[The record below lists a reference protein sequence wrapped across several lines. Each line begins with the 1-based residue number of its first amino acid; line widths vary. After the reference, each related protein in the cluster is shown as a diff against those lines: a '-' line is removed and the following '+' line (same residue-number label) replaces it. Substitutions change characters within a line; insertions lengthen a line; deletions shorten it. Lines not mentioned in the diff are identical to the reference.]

1 VSFIQ
6 NLFTS
11 RDNKANASTYVGQQD
26 RIWWNPV
33 TNAFYYSNGNTPGGV
48 LITGGASGNGTVGGT
63 ANSVQF
69 NQSGNFAGDPN
80 FTFNSS
86 TSTLT
91 ITNIVTTNPITGGAG
106 GTNTQVL
113 FNDAGNIAGNA
124 KFTFNK
130 VSGNTTLTGTAYL
143 GNVLPVANN
152 TSNIG
157 SPAARFYDLWLG
169 SGNINLIDD
178 TLNINQEI
186 NAQNGNLV
194 ISGGN
199 GLVFGQFAMY
209 GNTIKTINSA
219 ANINLGVVGDTGYV
233 DIERPIVVNSTG
245 GGAPAFVVE
254 QNGTVAVFAS
264 NVAANTSGALNI
276 VGSLDRTYQNVTNSG
291 GMLHITGA
299 DNTPARLTIDSF
311 GVSGGTG
318 APVAIIGR
326 VGRGNASTPSA
337 VQANDTMVRVGAVG
351 WATTGFTAPAPT
363 ATAIEFVAL
372 ENFTDTTQ
380 GTKITF
386 NTAATGANARSVSA
400 TIQANGVSF
409 LNNTIGNSGITFR
422 DGTFQNTAYSPTGVV
437 QSLTAGAGISLSSST
452 GNITIASTGVL
463 GVNGTTNQINVANVG
478 NVLTLSLPQNFN
490 TTANVQLYSLTVQDL
505 VILGN
510 VSNVIPSVV
519 GGNIIYVANT
529 ATNIS
534 GINNSGLV
542 TGNIANSAYAG
553 ILYDSTSNTWVMDIG
568 NSVGITSDQIY
579 ATNVTANGNIHV
591 GNASNDYDFPN
602 ALLQG
607 DVNIDTYGQFV
618 LKNHSQTANASADI
632 VAVANNGDDNGFYID
647 MGINSNVYSNVGYT
661 VTGPNDGYLYV
672 NGGNL
677 VIGTQTAAK
686 VIKFFT
692 DGTDNVSNVRMTV
705 NSTGLS
711 VVGNVT
717 ANNMISTNAT
727 IGGTVSAIGNITG
740 GNLLAP
746 AGILSVSGNI
756 TGLNVNTT
764 IVSATGNI
772 TGGNIRTGGSM
783 SATGNI
789 TGGNLVTLG
798 TANVGNITTANI
810 TAGNITSA
818 IISATGNITGPNI
831 EATLLTVSSI
841 LSVSGNITGGNLLT
855 NGVISTSA
863 NISGNYFIGN
873 GSQLTG
879 IATTRIANGTS
890 QVNIPTASGNANITI
905 GATSNVAVFSTTGEY
920 VTGLIS
926 VSGNVIGGNL
936 VGQNLTAGRVAIV
949 GSGKEVSDDADFTYN
964 ATTNVLSVAGN
975 VNAANFN
982 GNIVSTGNIST
993 TANVIAGYGIFSA
1006 GNTVINAGIST
1017 TGNVTGNYFLGN
1029 GSQLTGTVGG
1039 SRYYGQFWDTTT
1051 QNNGGATTANPM
1063 TFNTSDA
1070 FNTGVSITVGNTSHV
1085 VIANPGV
1092 YNLQF
1097 SAQFAKTD
1105 SGQDTVSVWLAK
1117 DGVNVPDSCSDID
1130 LNNNNARSIA
1140 AWNWLVNPTVANT
1153 YYQIYWS
1160 SSDTNMSIITE
1171 GTRINPTRPAIPS
1184 VILTVTQA

>member
-1 VSFIQ
+1 MSFIQ

-11 RDNKANASTYVGQQD
+11 RDNNANAATYVGQQD
-26 RIWWNPV
+26 RIWWDPV
-33 TNAFYYSNGNTPGGV
+33 TNAFYYSDGNTAGGI
-48 LITGGASGNGTVGGT
+48 LISGGSSGNGTVGG
-63 ANSVQF
+63 ANTYVQF
-69 NQSGNFAGDPN
+69 NNAGNFAGDPN
-80 FTFNSS
+80 FTFNSA

-113 FNDAGNIAGNA
+113 FNDSGNIAGNA
-124 KFTFNK
+124 RFTFNK
-130 VSGNTTLTGTAYL
+130 VSGNTTLTGTAFL

-152 TSNIG
+152 VSNIG
-157 SPAARFYDLWLG
+157 TPTNRFYDLWLG

-186 NAQNGNLV
+186 NAVDGNLV

-199 GLVFGQFAMY
+199 GLKFGQFAIY
-209 GNTIKTINSA
+209 GNTISTINPT
-219 ANINLGVVGDTGYV
+219 ANINIGLAGSTGYV

-254 QNGTVAVFAS
+254 QNGTVGIFNS
-264 NVAANTSGALNI
+264 NAAANTSGALNI
-276 VGSLDRTYQNVTNSG
+276 VGSLDRSYQNVTNSG
-291 GMLHITGA
+291 GMIHVTGPDNSAARITVDA
-299 DNTPARLTIDSF
+299 F
-311 GVSGGTG
+311 GIQGGTG
-318 APVAIIGR
+318 VTAAF
-326 VGRGNASTPSA
+326 VGRAGRGTASAPSA
-337 VQANDTMVRVGAVG
+337 VQANDIMVRVGAVG
-351 WATTGFTAPAPT
+351 WATTGFTAPTPA
-363 ATAIEFVAL
+363 ATNIEFVAL
-372 ENFTDTTQ
+372 ENFTDAAQ

-386 NTAATGANARSVSA
+386 NTANTGANSRSVSA
-400 TIQANGVSF
+400 TVQANGVSF
-409 LNNTIGNSGITFR
+409 LNNTVGNSGITFR
-422 DGTFQNTAYSPTGVV
+422 DGSFQNTAYSPTSVV
-437 QSLTAGAGISLSSST
+437 SSLTAGAGISLSSTT

-542 TGNIANSAYAG
+542 TGNIANSAWAG
-553 ILYDSTSNTWVMDIG
+553 MLYNTTSNTWVMDIG

-579 ATNVTANGNIHV
+579 ATNVTANGNVHV

-607 DVNIDTYGQFV
+607 DINIDTYGQFV

-632 VAVANNGDDNGFYID
+632 VAVANNGDDSGYYID

-677 VIGTQTAAK
+677 VIGTQTTAK

-692 DGTDNVSNVRMTV
+692 DGTNNVSNVRMTI
-705 NSTGLS
+705 NSTGVS

-727 IGGTVSAIGNITG
+727 IGGTVSAAGNITG
-740 GNLLAP
+740 GNVLIP
-746 AGILSVSGNI
+746 AGVISASGNI
-756 TGLNVNTT
+756 TGLNVNTG

-772 TGGNIRTGGSM
+772 TGANIRTSGSV

-789 TGGNLVTLG
+789 VGGNLVTAG
-798 TANVGNITTANI
+798 FANVGNITTANI
-810 TAGNITSA
+810 SAGNITSG
-818 IISATGNITGPNI
+818 IISTTGNITGPNI
-831 EATLLTVSSI
+831 TATIMTVSSI
-841 LSVSGNITGGNLLT
+841 LSVSSNITGGNLLT
-855 NGVISTSA
+855 DGVISTSA
-863 NISGNYFIGN
+863 NVSGNYFLGN

-879 IATTRIANGTS
+879 IAVSRIANGTS
-890 QVNIPTASGNANITI
+890 NVSIATASGNATI
-905 GATSNVAVFSTTGEY
+905 GIGGTPNVAVFSTAGEY
-920 VTGLIS
+920 VAGL
-926 VSGNVIGGNL
+926 VSATGNVIGGNL
-936 VGQNLTAGRVAIV
+936 VGQNLTPTRVTFV
-949 GSGKEVSDDADFTYN
+949 GSGKEIDDDAEFTYN
-964 ATTNVLSVAGN
+964 DTTNTLSV
-975 VNAANFN
+975 
-982 GNIVSTGNIST
+982 GNIS
-993 TANVIAGYGIFSA
+993 A
-1006 GNTVINAGIST
+1006 
-1017 TGNVTGNYFLGN
+1017 TGNVTAAYYYGN
-1029 GSQLTGTVGG
+1029 GSTLTGTVGG

-1070 FNTGVSITVGNTSHV
+1070 FNTGVSIAAGNTSHV

-1117 DGVNVPDSCSDID
+1117 DGVNVADSCTDID
-1130 LNNNNARSIA
+1130 LNNNNARSVA
-1140 AWNWLVNPTVANT
+1140 AWNWLVNSTVANT

-1160 SSDTNMSIITE
+1160 SSDTNMSVFAE
-1171 GTRINPTRPAIPS
+1171 GTRNNPTRPAIPS